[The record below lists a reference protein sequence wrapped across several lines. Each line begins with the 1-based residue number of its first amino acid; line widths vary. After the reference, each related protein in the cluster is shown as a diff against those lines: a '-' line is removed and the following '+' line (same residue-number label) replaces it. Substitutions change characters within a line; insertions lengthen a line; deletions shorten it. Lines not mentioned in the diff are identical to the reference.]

1 MSHSLTNGSLLANL
15 RSNAGPVLAEWRE
28 GKLVSLRLGDTGRP
42 SKELPEDFKS
52 FLVELERYLNGE
64 RIRFKVPFD
73 LGTQPPFIGQ
83 ALKECSKIPYGRT
96 RSYAELA
103 ELTGN
108 PRAARAVGQAMA
120 RNPIPIV
127 VPCHR
132 VLTSAGHLGGF
143 GCGLD
148 WKRFL
153 LKLED
158 IPWKE

>member
-1 MSHSLTNGSLLANL
+1 MSHSSTNGSLMANL
-15 RSNAGPVLAEWRE
+15 RSSAGPVRAEWRE
-28 GKLVSLRLGDTGRP
+28 GKLVSLRLGETGNS
-42 SKELPEDFKS
+42 SKDLPEDFKA

-64 RIRFKVPFD
+64 RIGFKVPFD
-73 LGTQPPFIGQ
+73 LGPQPPFIGQ
-83 ALKECSKIPYGRT
+83 ALKQCSKIPYGSS

-103 ELTGN
+103 EITGN

-120 RNPIPIV
+120 RNPIPVV

-132 VLTSAGHLGGF
+132 VLTSDGHLGGF

-153 LKLED
+153 LKLEG